1 MNQMSV
7 INVDNVVTTM
17 TYQFGGTRVTPHLF
31 RDIVAFAWLKAHPKD
46 YLTLSK
52 MLWHSNINTT
62 IQIYGSQ
69 FNESSGVCAMES
81 WLEEREAK
89 ST

>member
-1 MNQMSV
+1 
-7 INVDNVVTTM
+7 
-17 TYQFGGTRVTPHLF
+17 
-31 RDIVAFAWLKAHPKD
+31 VAFAWLKAHPKD

-52 MLWHSNINTT
+52 MLWHSTPHQVIKN
-62 IQIYGSQ
+62 YGSR
-69 FNESSGVCAMES
+69 FNQSSGVCAIES

>member
-1 MNQMSV
+1 
-7 INVDNVVTTM
+7 
-17 TYQFGGTRVTPHLF
+17 VTPHLF
-31 RDIVAFAWLKAHPKD
+31 RDIVSFAWLKAHPKD

-52 MLWHSNINTT
+52 MLWHSSPALVIST
-62 IQIYGSQ
+62 YGSQ

-81 WLEEREAK
+81 WLEERETK

>member
-31 RDIVAFAWLKAHPKD
+31 RDSVAFAWLKAHPKD

-52 MLWHSNINTT
+52 MLWHSTPHQVIKN
-62 IQIYGSQ
+62 YGSR
-69 FNESSGVCAMES
+69 FNQSSGVCAIES